1 MQAFRL
7 GVLAVVAMMFLSQ
20 SSRSAAHIDSPINA
34 GVAVKAADLTDV
46 FAWMSPDAQKVNF
59 ILSIGR
65 NVQPA
70 EAQFMPGTV
79 LQYVLHTTSRQSFG
93 ASPGPEIAIICTFSD
108 GAPASAQTIQCWVGN
123 EAYVT
128 GNANNPD
135 TGLTST
141 DGKVR
146 VFAGVRN
153 DSFFFNLPGF
163 RASARM
169 VTSALAGD
177 LGPVTFDA
185 AGCPALPPAFQAAVV
200 TQLQNRVPNPN
211 GTNPAFLGSNNGTS
225 LNDFNGFNVLAIVLE
240 VDKSLITKNGA
251 LLSVWGS
258 TNRP

>member
-1 MQAFRL
+1 
-7 GVLAVVAMMFLSQ
+7 
-20 SSRSAAHIDSPINA
+20 
-34 GVAVKAADLTDV
+34 VKAADLTDV

-79 LQYVLHTTSRQSFG
+79 LQYVLHTTSRQGFD
-93 ASPGPEIAIICTFSD
+93 APPGPEVAIICTFSD
-108 GAPASAQTIQCWVGN
+108 GAPAPAQTIQCWVGN

-128 GNANNPD
+128 GNASNPD

-146 VFAGVRN
+146 VFAGLRN

-163 RASARM
+163 RAAARM
-169 VTSALAGD
+169 VTSALVGD

-185 AGCPALPPAFQAAVV
+185 AGCPALGAATSGALVNQLRTAIGGGPA
-200 TQLQNRVPNPN
+200 
-211 GTNPAFLGSNNGTS
+211 TNSFGR
-225 LNDFNGFNVLAIVLE
+225 FNVIAIV
-240 VDKSLITKNGA
+240 VSIDKTVITKNGPV
-251 LLSVWGS
+251 LSVSAS